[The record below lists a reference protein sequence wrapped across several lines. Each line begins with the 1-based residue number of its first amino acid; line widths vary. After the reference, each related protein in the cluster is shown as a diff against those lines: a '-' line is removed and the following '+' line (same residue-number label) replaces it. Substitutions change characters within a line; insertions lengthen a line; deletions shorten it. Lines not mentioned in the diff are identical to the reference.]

1 MDASSRP
8 LTQVERHLAQ
18 ALANIS
24 AGTDAWSKLIDDGF
38 LMCNKMVSLY
48 LSKCNAKADDAD
60 EPWTGAAISAW
71 ARLGRRPGAAALHD
85 GAEAEVFEDRL
96 AVEITKADEE
106 IADWHA
112 KLGKMIRLLQS
123 QFAKLQDASVLVQVG
138 LLNMPVP
145 ASGLV
150 FDLIKPDTLRDLVT
164 HTVHMYALDLAL
176 KLQLMGTLTTLGNA
190 SSTTVGMTA
199 PYASVLGQME
209 EDGPRLVLPAPTTND
224 IDRAELINL
233 MALWMYQPTV
243 HRQHVAELRDVA
255 RLVKVMTGGSSAQGR
270 RR

>member
-18 ALANIS
+18 AIANIS
-24 AGTDAWSKLIDDGF
+24 TGTDAWSKLVDDGF

-71 ARLGRRPGAAALHD
+71 AHSGGRSGPAPHD
-85 GAEAEVFEDRL
+85 GANAHAFEDKL
-96 AVEITKADEE
+96 AAAITKADEE

-112 KLGKMIRLLQS
+112 KLGKMIKLLQS
-123 QFAKLQDASVLVQVG
+123 QFAKLQDASVLIQVG
-138 LLNMPVP
+138 LLNMSAP

-164 HTVHMYALDLAL
+164 DTVHMYALDLAL
-176 KLQLMGTLTTLGNA
+176 KLQLMGTLATLGSA
-190 SSTTVGMTA
+190 SSSLIGMTA
-199 PYASVLGQME
+199 PYTSVLGQMGE
-209 EDGPRLVLPAPTTND
+209 EAPRPMLPAPTTND

-243 HRQHVAELRDVA
+243 LRRHVAELRDVA
-255 RLVKVMTGGSSAQGR
+255 RLVKGMAGGSGVQGR
-270 RR
+270 RL

>member
-1 MDASSRP
+1 MDATSRP
-8 LTQVERHLAQ
+8 LSQVERHLAQ
-18 ALANIS
+18 AMANIS
-24 AGTDAWSKLIDDGF
+24 AGTDTWSKLVDDGF

-71 ARLGRRPGAAALHD
+71 AKSDGQPGTALDD
-85 GAEAEVFEDRL
+85 GPDAKPFDDRL
-96 AVEITKADEE
+96 TFAITKADQE

-112 KLGKMIRLLQS
+112 KLGKMIKLLQS

-138 LLNMPVP
+138 LLNMPAPV
-145 ASGLV
+145 SGLV
-150 FDLIKPDTLRDLVT
+150 FDLIKSDTLRDLVT
-164 HTVHMYALDLAL
+164 DTVRMYALDLAL
-176 KLQLMGTLTTLGNA
+176 KLQLMGTLATLGST
-190 SSTTVGMTA
+190 SSTLTGMTA

-209 EDGPRLVLPAPTTND
+209 EEVPRPVLPAPTTND

-243 HRQHVAELRDVA
+243 LRRHVAELRDVA
-255 RLVKVMTGGSSAQGR
+255 RLVKGMVGGSGAQGR
-270 RR
+270 RS